1 MGYPS
6 HGSCKRLTDR
16 GVVRVWLRVW
26 LRVWWQGSRLT
37 YGLNYLDTTWDYNK
51 VTGCVCD
58 HDGSYNKS
66 STTYTGTST
75 GDILDYKG
83 YDCSLREYQA
93 LHVARALHLTR
104 SVFRHMP
111 NGQRPSVVGCEA
123 ERNPEHHLHGIQRHV
138 HGDIPPGND
147 RQHRFRRDSSS
158 AGDGVGTVGHV
169 RPCGWCRHQ
178 GRHG

>member
-83 YDCSLREYQA
+83 YDCSLREYQVQVA
-93 LHVARALHLTR
+93 HRQGPAFNQVCAQARA
-104 SVFRHMP
+104 
-111 NGQRPSVVGCEA
+111 QRATTLC
-123 ERNPEHHLHGIQRHV
+123 
-138 HGDIPPGND
+138 
-147 RQHRFRRDSSS
+147 RRL
-158 AGDGVGTVGHV
+158 
-169 RPCGWCRHQ
+169 
-178 GRHG
+178 